1 MNKFFR
7 FAFPALALL
16 AMLSLAGCGAR
27 KPVLNVYTWS
37 DYMDPGV
44 VKEFEQKFGCKVQI
58 SYFDSNEA
66 MYAKFKNG
74 ARGYDVIFPSSYM
87 VKLMHEQGMLRKL
100 DRTLLPNVANVDD
113 RYLALA
119 FDKEM
124 DHSVPYMI
132 TVTCLA
138 YTPAAGDVKA
148 DYSQFERTDLAGR
161 MTLLNDLREVIGA
174 ALKHNG
180 HSLNSVDDAE
190 LAEAKETILGWKK
203 NIATF
208 ENEQYKI
215 GLASGEFLLVQ
226 GYSGDLMQVQEENED
241 IQIVVPE
248 EGTALSFDDM
258 VVPADAPNPELAH
271 AFINFL
277 YDPEISARNTEYV
290 CYLCPNRESY
300 ALLEPETRA
309 NPILFPSE
317 ETVSKLEMIEDLGE
331 NNAKY
336 NKLWDE
342 IKAAE

>member
-1 MNKFFR
+1 MKKFSLPVFS
-7 FAFPALALL
+7 ALAFAAAFALV
-16 AMLSLAGCGAR
+16 GCGPK
-27 KPVLNVYTWS
+27 KPVLHVYTWS
-37 DYMDPGV
+37 DYMAPSV
-44 VKEFEQKFGCKVQI
+44 VKEFERKFACKVQMN
-58 SYFDSNEA
+58 YFDSNEA

-87 VKLMHEQGMLRKL
+87 VKLMDEQGMLRKL
-100 DRTLLPNVANVDD
+100 DKSLLPNIANVDE
-113 RYLALA
+113 RYLSLA
-119 FDKEM
+119 FDKQM

-138 YTPAAGDVKA
+138 YTPAAGDVA
-148 DYSQFERTDLAGR
+148 ANYSQFDRADLKGR

-226 GYSGDLMQVQEENED
+226 GYSGDLMQVQEENGD
-241 IQIVVPE
+241 IEIVVPD

-258 VVPADAPNPELAH
+258 VIPADAPNPELAH
-271 AFINFL
+271 AFINFIQEPRNYAKFLDYFQFPNYVNTEADKFRTTKPL
-277 YDPEISARNTEYV
+277 YDARAMENCT
-290 CYLCPNRESY
+290 LKN
-300 ALLEPETRA
+300 
-309 NPILFPSE
+309 
-317 ETVSKLEMIEDLGE
+317 DLGE
-331 NNAKY
+331 NLEKFNEYWEKVRFV
-336 NKLWDE
+336 D
-342 IKAAE
+342 

>member
-1 MNKFFR
+1 MNKFSR
-7 FAFPALALL
+7 IALSALALAATL
-16 AMLSLAGCGAR
+16 AVSGCGSK

-37 DYMDPGV
+37 DYMAPEV
-44 VKEFEQKFGCKVQI
+44 VKEFEQRFNCKVQMN
-58 SYFDSNEA
+58 YFDSNEA

-87 VKLMHEQGMLRKL
+87 VKLMDEQGMLRKL
-100 DRTLLPNVANVDD
+100 DKSLLPNTANVDG
-113 RYLALA
+113 RYLSLA

-138 YTPAAGDVKA
+138 YTPAAGEVEA
-148 DYSQFERTDLAGR
+148 NYSQFERADLAGR

-190 LAEAKETILGWKK
+190 LAEAKQTILGWKK

-226 GYSGDLMQVQEENED
+226 GYSGDLMQVQDENED
-241 IQIVVPE
+241 IRIVVPE
-248 EGTALSFDDM
+248 EGSALSFDDM
-258 VVPADAPNPELAH
+258 VIPVDAPNPELAH

-277 YDPEISARNTEYV
+277 YDPEISAKNTEYV
-290 CYLCPNRESY
+290 FYLCPNRASY
-300 ALLEPETRA
+300 ELLGEETRA

-317 ETVSKLEMIEDLGE
+317 ETVAKLEMIADLGE
-331 NNAKY
+331 DNAKY